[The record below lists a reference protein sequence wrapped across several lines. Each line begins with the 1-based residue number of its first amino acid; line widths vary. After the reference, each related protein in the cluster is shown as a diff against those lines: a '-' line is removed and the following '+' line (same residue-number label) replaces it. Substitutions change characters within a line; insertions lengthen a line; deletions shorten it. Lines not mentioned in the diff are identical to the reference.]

1 MATATTTQGVDRM
14 TTTTTDNRK
23 QPTTDDVLNG
33 LASSLCRLAAQMPY
47 LSNETYQTEYEL
59 LCRNYGWM
67 LHHITGVGSWQALS
81 ECAITVRVA
90 AEKAA
95 A

>member
-1 MATATTTQGVDRM
+1 MATATTTREIEM
-14 TTTTTDNRK
+14 NTTTTDNRK
-23 QPTTDDVLNG
+23 QPTTKDVLNG

-47 LSNETYQTEYEL
+47 VSNETYQTEYDL